1 MSMISAQERDYAGR
15 DRLLLTVTFPIKE
28 NLTASFRAAMLSFPQ
43 GSVQQVLTQL
53 QDREMLWLIL
63 DGLTNSPDRLG
74 EASGK
79 MEGRGCPGV
88 EIEPVETVGY
98 YHLETE
104 APRS

>member
-1 MSMISAQERDYAGR
+1 MISAQERDYAGR

-79 MEGRGCPGV
+79 MEGRGWPGGG
-88 EIEPVETVGY
+88 IEPVETVGY

>member
-1 MSMISAQERDYAGR
+1 
-15 DRLLLTVTFPIKE
+15 
-28 NLTASFRAAMLSFPQ
+28 
-43 GSVQQVLTQL
+43 
-53 QDREMLWLIL
+53 MLWLIL

>member
-1 MSMISAQERDYAGR
+1 MISAQERDYAGR

-53 QDREMLWLIL
+53 QDR
-63 DGLTNSPDRLG
+63 LTNSPDRLG